1 VSTDPVIDPAT
12 AGRKVLPEDSICL
25 YCGSSRGH
33 DPRHAAEAEAI
44 GAGIAERGWRLVYG
58 AGDLGLM
65 GIAARAAQARG
76 GRVLGVIPRHLLELE
91 VAKSDLDT
99 LVLTETMH
107 ERKKLMLGNA
117 AAVVALAGGIGT
129 LDELIEVLTWR
140 QLGLHAKPVLLVNA
154 GGYWDP
160 LLALFD
166 HMEASGYL
174 GGSYREGLTVVA
186 SAAEALD
193 TLSRLLPAAR

>member
-1 VSTDPVIDPAT
+1 VITDPAIDPAT
-12 AGRKVLPEDSICL
+12 AGRKVLPQDSICL
-25 YCGSSRGH
+25 YCGSSRGD
-33 DPRHAAEAEAI
+33 DPRQAAEAEAI

-76 GRVLGVIPRHLLELE
+76 GRVFGVIPRHLLELE

-154 GGYWDP
+154 GGYWNP

-166 HMEASGYL
+166 HMQASGYL
-174 GGSYREGLTVVA
+174 GGSYREGLTVVP

-193 TLSRLLPAAR
+193 TLSGLLPTAR